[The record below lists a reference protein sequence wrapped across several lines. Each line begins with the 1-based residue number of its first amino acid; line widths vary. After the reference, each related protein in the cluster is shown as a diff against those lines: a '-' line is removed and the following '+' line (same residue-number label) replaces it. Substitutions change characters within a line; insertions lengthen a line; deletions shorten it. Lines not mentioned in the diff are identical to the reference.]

1 MKTKS
6 YLMPRSFVCDVLLL
20 IEHLREH
27 YELDPKACS
36 LFRSIESVIDA
47 KIETIRIRDAFSRY
61 KAAPPG
67 SPERE
72 KLRKNYLELAYIHKS
87 WQSPTENVFV

>member
-6 YLMPRSFVCDVLLL
+6 YQMPRSFVCNVLLL

-27 YELDPKACS
+27 YELDPNARS
-36 LFRSIESVIDA
+36 LFRSLEAEIDA
-47 KIETIRIRDAFSRY
+47 KIEAIRIRDAFSRY
-61 KAAPPG
+61 KTAPAG

-72 KLRKNYLELAYIHKS
+72 KLRKNYLELAQIHKD
-87 WQSPTENVFV
+87 WQSPTEDIFV